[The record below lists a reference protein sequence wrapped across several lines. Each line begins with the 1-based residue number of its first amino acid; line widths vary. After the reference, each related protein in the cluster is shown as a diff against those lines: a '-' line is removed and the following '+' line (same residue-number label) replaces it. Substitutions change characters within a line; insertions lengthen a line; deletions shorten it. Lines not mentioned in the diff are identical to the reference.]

1 MRRSVSTNP
10 VAGTYLHVITVQ
22 EMICV
27 EAALATSG
35 PVELA
40 PGDNWVGTQ
49 VLKASSL

>member
-1 MRRSVSTNP
+1 MTRAMTCAAYVN
-10 VAGTYLHVITVQ
+10 VVCVQ

-40 PGDNWVGTQ
+40 AGKSWVGTQ
-49 VLKASSL
+49 LFKNSKL

>member
-1 MRRSVSTNP
+1 M
-10 VAGTYLHVITVQ
+10 LIMQ

-40 PGDNWVGTQ
+40 PGKSWVGTQ
-49 VLKASSL
+49 VLKSSKL